1 MSLPPFISCL
11 PMGPTP
17 AGDPIAGEGNPMV
30 FLQFEISIDLAL
42 TFPGKILFLYKD
54 LKGISM
60 PLLQF

>member
-1 MSLPPFISCL
+1 
-11 PMGPTP
+11 MGPTP
-17 AGDPIAGEGNPMV
+17 AGDPIAGEGNPMA